1 MKTKPRNA
9 KDAYQKEIDA
19 ADQLRDTGQLDAA
32 VLAYQAIISVAPNV
46 ALAHY
51 KLGTAYQRANR
62 LEEAAESFKLA
73 INLRPGYPEA
83 NNNLG
88 IIFSK
93 QGNDADAEVCYRNAV
108 AENTDYFEAH
118 LNLGNMFRLGSRR
131 AEALYWYR
139 RAIVLNP
146 TSAKAK
152 ERLGALYYDLGLHTE
167 AMVQLREALVL
178 DPKLAA
184 AWINLGRCHNAFQQL
199 DDAQNCARTAIP
211 LDPNQM
217 APWHNL
223 LFASNWRAG
232 EKTEVFELHKR
243 FGDHLL
249 NTIGIEPRAHFK
261 NRPDPNRR
269 LRVGLVSGDLRRHS
283 VSYFVQGI
291 LENVDQN
298 QIEFWAYYNHPQFDY
313 RSGELKSLFT
323 EWRSIDGMNNAEA
336 ADLIYSDSIDIL
348 IDLSGHTGHSSLYVF
363 AAKPAPVQVSWIG
376 YPNTSG
382 LSTIDY
388 RITDEIADP
397 AGNSEQYY
405 TETLVRLPNTFL
417 CYSPPKEAPDV
428 AQTPCLAAGYV
439 TFGSFN
445 TRVKISDETL
455 ALWSQILQQVP
466 NSRLGV
472 KSVSGVSDDHGQNSL
487 LEQMRQSGIDTDRV
501 VLLPPYA
508 AIEDHLAA
516 YHRLDIALD
525 TLPYCGTTTT
535 CEALWMGV
543 PVVTLRGDRHASR
556 VGASLLTSIGLDE
569 LIGETPDDYV
579 RIAANL
585 AQDPDR
591 LTRLRASMR
600 QKMSAS
606 ALLDAATSTR
616 NVERALRQMW
626 INYCDSVQASA
637 TPVDEVRPDCLEVKT
652 GAGNFLAVGVDP
664 LSDMTS
670 WVLLEQEN
678 WFEDD
683 LHFVQMLCLP
693 TWHALDIGASHGV
706 YSLALAAAGATKIW
720 AFEPATEPRLKFRDS
735 LARNDYYKQIEIL
748 QFGLAESSKSVQT
761 TQRGREELV
770 HFMTL
775 DSIANDIVPSGVRI
789 DFVKLDAEG
798 GEVAILRGGFRFF
811 LEQSPLVMFECRHGS
826 GAFDNELVSI
836 FRAMGYGIYRLI
848 PGISALVSVLP
859 EQETSLDEFT
869 LNLYACKSEQ
879 AMLLGSRGLLIAD
892 LNDREI
898 VPLQQ
903 AWSVELFSIPAI
915 AATLPP
921 AVDQLRLFFVVW
933 MRLAGLCGS
942 KCSLLDAAVRYALL
956 GQALQQVQVA
966 VESDDNHPAVAALA
980 IRLCADYGL
989 RGQALGIASAF
1000 LEQMQVADEFQ
1011 LDRPLPPSYA
1021 AFDARVPLVSLAKL
1035 LYQSVLEF
1043 VLDRRQHSLFF
1054 TPTAMR
1060 NFDEGFVNPEHSARF
1075 ERTAV
1080 LCFARVDQR
1089 LSLKAGA
1096 KIFSATQDNQNAQI
1110 WRRLAAEGKLL
1121 TVSAPAER
1129 AADDLLNPVR
1139 AAKAKSSDDIQTLH
1153 QAAMSAFAAGETVV
1167 AERYW
1172 REAIALSPSFADAH
1186 HNFGLLLLQL
1196 GRAREA
1202 QVEFRKVVELLPQ
1215 DPGALMNLAVA
1226 YKECGDFAA
1235 AEAAYGLG
1243 NQAAT
1248 QMQAARRYA
1257 IEDLPM
1263 TSIRRTNLPLRPART
1278 RLRIGYLSSDF
1289 YAHATMYL
1297 LRGVLRNHDKANF
1310 EIFAYSYTAIDDA
1323 MTAEVRSVCDSFRD
1337 IQMMSDDAAARLI
1350 ADDGIDILVDLKG
1363 YTGGAR
1369 LGICAR
1375 RPAPLVVSWLGY
1387 PGSLGHETLADV
1399 IIGDA
1404 TVT

>member
-1 MKTKPRNA
+1 M
-9 KDAYQKEIDA
+9 
-19 ADQLRDTGQLDAA
+19 
-32 VLAYQAIISVAPNV
+32 
-46 ALAHY
+46 
-51 KLGTAYQRANR
+51 
-62 LEEAAESFKLA
+62 
-73 INLRPGYPEA
+73 
-83 NNNLG
+83 
-88 IIFSK
+88 
-93 QGNDADAEVCYRNAV
+93 
-108 AENTDYFEAH
+108 
-118 LNLGNMFRLGSRR
+118 
-131 AEALYWYR
+131 
-139 RAIVLNP
+139 
-146 TSAKAK
+146 
-152 ERLGALYYDLGLHTE
+152 
-167 AMVQLREALVL
+167 
-178 DPKLAA
+178 
-184 AWINLGRCHNAFQQL
+184 
-199 DDAQNCARTAIP
+199 
-211 LDPNQM
+211 
-217 APWHNL
+217 
-223 LFASNWRAG
+223 
-232 EKTEVFELHKR
+232 
-243 FGDHLL
+243 
-249 NTIGIEPRAHFK
+249 
-261 NRPDPNRR
+261 
-269 LRVGLVSGDLRRHS
+269 
-283 VSYFVQGI
+283 
-291 LENVDQN
+291 
-298 QIEFWAYYNHPQFDY
+298 
-313 RSGELKSLFT
+313 
-323 EWRSIDGMNNAEA
+323 
-336 ADLIYSDSIDIL
+336 
-348 IDLSGHTGHSSLYVF
+348 
-363 AAKPAPVQVSWIG
+363 
-376 YPNTSG
+376 
-382 LSTIDY
+382 
-388 RITDEIADP
+388 
-397 AGNSEQYY
+397 
-405 TETLVRLPNTFL
+405 
-417 CYSPPKEAPDV
+417 
-428 AQTPCLAAGYV
+428 AAGYV

-466 NSRLGV
+466 NSRLVV

-556 VGASLLTSIGLDE
+556 VGASLLTSVGLDE
-569 LIGETPDDYV
+569 LIGETPDEYV

-585 AQDPDR
+585 AQDPNR

-626 INYCDSVQASA
+626 IS
-637 TPVDEVRPDCLEVKT
+637 
-652 GAGNFLAVGVDP
+652 F
-664 LSDMTS
+664 
-670 WVLLEQEN
+670 
-678 WFEDD
+678 
-683 LHFVQMLCLP
+683 
-693 TWHALDIGASHGV
+693 ASHGV
-706 YSLALAAAGATKIW
+706 YSLALAAAGAAKIW

-775 DSIANDIVPSGVRI
+775 DSIANDIVTSGVCI

-798 GEVAILRGGFRFF
+798 GEVAILRGGLRFF

-921 AVDQLRLFFVVW
+921 AWTSYDFSSSYGCAL
-933 MRLAGLCGS
+933 LAWCGS
-942 KCSLLDAAVRYALL
+942 KCSLLGAAVRYALL

-1000 LEQMQVADEFQ
+1000 LEQMPVADEFP

-1054 TPTAMR
+1054 TPTAMP

-1129 AADDLLNPVR
+1129 SP
-1139 AAKAKSSDDIQTLH
+1139 QTI
-1153 QAAMSAFAAGETVV
+1153 
-1167 AERYW
+1167 Y
-1172 REAIALSPSFADAH
+1172 
-1186 HNFGLLLLQL
+1186 
-1196 GRAREA
+1196 
-1202 QVEFRKVVELLPQ
+1202 
-1215 DPGALMNLAVA
+1215 
-1226 YKECGDFAA
+1226 
-1235 AEAAYGLG
+1235 
-1243 NQAAT
+1243 
-1248 QMQAARRYA
+1248 
-1257 IEDLPM
+1257 
-1263 TSIRRTNLPLRPART
+1263 
-1278 RLRIGYLSSDF
+1278 
-1289 YAHATMYL
+1289 
-1297 LRGVLRNHDKANF
+1297 
-1310 EIFAYSYTAIDDA
+1310 
-1323 MTAEVRSVCDSFRD
+1323 
-1337 IQMMSDDAAARLI
+1337 
-1350 ADDGIDILVDLKG
+1350 
-1363 YTGGAR
+1363 
-1369 LGICAR
+1369 
-1375 RPAPLVVSWLGY
+1375 
-1387 PGSLGHETLADV
+1387 
-1399 IIGDA
+1399 
-1404 TVT
+1404 